1 MQCLKKILLPVK
13 GVNSNP
19 LFLSQHRVE
28 RNFPLKPPPSKRLP
42 FWFSVTFEA
51 SSQRTCACPA
61 PTWQMEIWSFPD
73 AWVSQTLTVAGS
85 LRGQALCLCVAFTGS
100 EELQELNECWKS
112 ELSSLK
118 SSAYWRAQLP
128 ARTCHR
134 PLAPWKV
141 PQDSNAMVQ
150 VSMPYLPFR

>member
-28 RNFPLKPPPSKRLP
+28 RNFPLKTPPVKGCLFDFQWHLRPAHKGPVHVQLP
-42 FWFSVTFEA
+42 PGKWKSG
-51 SSQRTCACPA
+51 
-61 PTWQMEIWSFPD
+61 
-73 AWVSQTLTVAGS
+73 VSQTPESLRLWQWLAASGGRRYVFVLPLQDQRSSRNLMSAGS
-85 LRGQALCLCVAFTGS
+85 L
-100 EELQELNECWKS
+100 
-112 ELSSLK
+112 
-118 SSAYWRAQLP
+118 SSAHWRAQLP

-150 VSMPYLPFR
+150 VSMPYLHFR